1 MVGSRTGARSRR
13 PVRGLSVVLTA
24 TCLAGCDAITGG
36 RSAPEE
42 ARVRLESV
50 EVTEARTVTSTLFAI
65 QGAEVELLTAD
76 SQTMALPFEDVFELG
91 STQRFYVLARADS
104 AGMPSLRMRVWIDG
118 KAWYDEARVFG
129 VDSLQALEFIYR
141 YSEAGPG

>member
-1 MVGSRTGARSRR
+1 MDGNRIAARSRR
-13 PVRGLSVVLTA
+13 SWRGLGVVLTA

-50 EVTEARTVTSTLFAI
+50 EVSQARAVTSTVFTI

-76 SQTMALPFEDVFELG
+76 SQTVALPFEDVFELG

-129 VDSLQALEFIYR
+129 VDSIQSLEFIYR
-141 YSEAGPG
+141 YSEPGPH